1 MINYLLS
8 GIDKEKGFSEVQ
20 AKYLKQDIKNTN
32 VITFIA
38 SSFNNI
44 EKTNIYLDI
53 MLNWFKKIDITFKEA
68 YLINDLV
75 NPSQAKEYIDKSD
88 VVFIMGGDTL
98 EQIKNI
104 IKYDIIHNLQKRKG
118 ITIGISAGSINM
130 AKDVAIARDIDDNIP
145 DHSFYKGIGLVDI
158 NIEPHFDLNNTI
170 HNKDIIEISK
180 DNKMICLPDD
190 SFIRIDKD
198 INIIGEYYMYD
209 KEGNLHKN
217 KEV

>member
-8 GIDKEKGFSEVQ
+8 GIDKEKGFNKTQS
-20 AKYLKQDIKNTN
+20 KYLKNDIKETN

-38 SSFNNI
+38 STFSVI
-44 EKTNIYLDI
+44 EKTNMYLEI
-53 MLNWFKKIDITFKEA
+53 MTNWFKNIDITFNEV
-68 YLINDLV
+68 YLVNDLV
-75 NPSQAKEYIDKSD
+75 TPIQAQEYIDKSD

-98 EQIKNI
+98 KQIENINKYNI
-104 IKYDIIHNLQKRKG
+104 IPNLQKRNS

-158 NIEPHFDLNNTI
+158 NIEPHFDLNNNF
-170 HNKDIIEISK
+170 HNQDIIEISK
-180 DNKMICLPDD
+180 DNKIICLPDE
-190 SFIRIDKD
+190 SFIRIEND
-198 INIIGEYYMYD
+198 IEIIGDYYMYD
-209 KEGNLHKN
+209 KDGNLNKN

>member
-1 MINYLLS
+1 
-8 GIDKEKGFSEVQ
+8 
-20 AKYLKQDIKNTN
+20 
-32 VITFIA
+32 
-38 SSFNNI
+38 
-44 EKTNIYLDI
+44 
-53 MLNWFKKIDITFKEA
+53 MLTWFKNIGIAFKKS

-75 NPSQAKEYIDKSD
+75 TPIEAKEYIDKSD

-104 IKYDIIHNLQKRKG
+104 NKYNIIPNLQKRKG
-118 ITIGISAGSINM
+118 ITIGLSAGSINM
-130 AKDVAIARDIDDNIP
+130 SNNVALARDIYDNIP

-158 NIEPHFDLNNTI
+158 NIETHFDLNNDF

-180 DNKMICLPDD
+180 DNKIICLPDA
-190 SFIRIDKD
+190 SFIRVEKD
-198 INIIGEYYMYD
+198 INIIGDYYMYD